1 MSEHR
6 DMSCEINGDDLYEN
20 THDNDVSY
28 DNSVQNNELTASA
41 IGGGE
46 NTVDASKPHDQKEGV
61 KMKNDLQDTGT
72 AVRSDV
78 FMEIAEISKYKFER
92 AKARQWATRDI
103 CFLVYDDSDVKI
115 DGFDSDDEEAQQ
127 EYALR
132 MSLGDG
138 DIPASEGDKPQR
150 SEYSDDSWK
159 AKCRVCAWYP
169 EFPHKWKPRKFRLV
183 NPTVDHPAW
192 FDKGA
197 DGNIAS
203 IDICM
208 HYVAVSYCW
217 PPRDEKP
224 IPRSYTVRDLDG
236 RLRTSRA
243 LDDVL
248 DRAVDFANSCG
259 LRMIWIDQECL
270 PQPTEISTKEDWA
283 MQELGIQS
291 MDIVYNRAMYTAG
304 LLNVEIT
311 SQEQLDAIDTLLRS
325 DWETTQKNMNPR
337 YCEHILRLLH
347 ETCQDRWYTR
357 AWVIQEAICAGLK
370 LVLAFRCNSGLSVSS
385 KFRYGYKCEVE
396 DRPYHSLDDHARGL
410 DSTLSCISVSEFWR
424 MLDVMQ
430 EILLRDF
437 SIMGSMLVRSDYAPA
452 DLWPGARSV
461 LQAAESLHPR
471 TVKANTLQQAMMT
484 YSEGQYGKRPT
495 INAAG
500 ALTLL
505 KHRQCYFESD
515 RLAIIANMCD
525 YDFRLDTKA
534 IDDNFRSLRL
544 AILALALNNG
554 DLSLLAPEAYPP
566 PDQIYSDDAYAGHAS
581 SSLLFQNFFL
591 EAPWIEHCQVRDFV
605 NTRIQTVQPGSVTP
619 DGVLLNAYLWSV
631 DREIDFTLVQ
641 STWADAWESLRC
653 WRLVIDRQ
661 KSETLEQYHA
671 RNATITQWFSRPGV
685 SQRALKDFRQFGHIP
700 DNSAVWES
708 VDHRGVQV
716 MRYIDCYRVK
726 QVPEMQNLI
735 ARIIFD
741 ILRYTLTI
749 TEEGALAR
757 GLANSIW
764 QSIRIDQVPGSEDPL
779 PDEVGDALFS
789 HVDVLTRPF
798 ATLQLEETL
807 DKTFAQLWF
816 VDRIMKTGKLWCGTY
831 MPPGGEDGIAS
842 HIDSSS
848 QFTAEM
854 ESGVGRVFGKSPTDT
869 HVSIIDKQIRR
880 QMFTMML
887 QGTSAVKKQPLHW
900 RWPLVVLTE
909 VVANRDY
916 WSRRGERR
924 RKETLL
930 STFDVDGPCQ
940 VATPYNPEWEILPR
954 PTLRSMRVCWV
965 VEEKNTIDEVTIA
978 TSEKENISSN
988 PLLDTAN
995 SDRPGLAEG
1004 KGKERASDRVREVE
1018 APQSPG
1024 SPDTNERFGNQG
1036 LNLQVLRKVKGLWQ
1050 IMDLPRQDYVFS

>member
-1 MSEHR
+1 MKDIGVDHSVQ
-6 DMSCEINGDDLYEN
+6 DD
-20 THDNDVSY
+20 DSMY
-28 DNSVQNNELTASA
+28 DNSVQNDELTESA
-41 IGGGE
+41 IGGEE
-46 NTVDASKPHDQKEGV
+46 NKVDIIYQKETV
-61 KMKNDLQDTGT
+61 KMKNDLQDTTT
-72 AVRSDV
+72 ALGSDM
-78 FMEIAEISKYKFER
+78 FAEIAEISKYKFER
-92 AKARQWATRDI
+92 AKARRWATRDI

-127 EYALR
+127 EYALQ
-132 MSLGDG
+132 MSLGDS
-138 DIPASEGDKPQR
+138 DTPASEGGDKAQR
-150 SEYSDDSWK
+150 SNYADDSWT

-192 FDKGA
+192 FDTG
-197 DGNIAS
+197 DDHNVAS

-224 IPRSYTVRDLDG
+224 IPRSYTVRDLNG
-236 RLRTSRA
+236 RVRTSRA

-270 PQPTEISTKEDWA
+270 PQPTETSTKADWD

-311 SQEQLDAIDTLLRS
+311 TQEQAKAIETLLHS
-325 DWETTQKNMNPR
+325 DWETTQRTMNLQH
-337 YCEHILRLLH
+337 CEHIIRFLD

-370 LVLAFRCNSGLSVSS
+370 LVLAFRCNAGLSFSS
-385 KFRYGYKCEVE
+385 KFRYGYACEKE

-410 DSTLSCISVSEFWR
+410 DSTLMCISLSEFWR
-424 MLDVMQ
+424 ILDVMQ
-430 EILLRDF
+430 TLLLRDF
-437 SIMGSMLVRSDYAPA
+437 SVTGSMLVRSDYAPA
-452 DLWPGARSV
+452 DLWLGARAV
-461 LQAAESLHPR
+461 LQAVGSHHPR
-471 TVKANTLQQAMMT
+471 TVKANTLQQVMMT

-505 KHRQCYFESD
+505 KHRECYFESD

-534 IDDNFRSLRL
+534 IGHNFHSLRL

-554 DLSLLAPEAYPP
+554 DLSLLTPEAYPP
-566 PDQIYSDDAYAGHAS
+566 PNEIYSGDAYPEHAS
-581 SSLLFQNFFL
+581 SSLLFQSFFL
-591 EAPWIEHCQVRDFV
+591 EAPWIEHCQVRDFLNV
-605 NTRIQTVQPGSVTP
+605 RLQSVIPASVTP
-619 DGVLLNAYLWSV
+619 DGLLLNAYLWSV

-653 WRLVIDRQ
+653 WRMFVDRQ

-671 RNATITQWFSRPGV
+671 RNAAIFQWFSRPGV
-685 SQRALKDFRQFGHIP
+685 SQRALEVFRQFGYIP
-700 DNSAVWES
+700 DDSAVWES
-708 VDHRGVQV
+708 IDHRGVQ
-716 MRYIDCYRVK
+716 MIRYVDCHRVK
-726 QVPEMQNLI
+726 QVPAMQDLI

-741 ILRYTLTI
+741 ILRYTLTVS
-749 TEEGALAR
+749 EEGALAR
-757 GLANSIW
+757 GLATSIW
-764 QSIRIDQVPGSEDPL
+764 QSVRIDQVPGSENPL
-779 PDEVGDALFS
+779 PDEVGDALFD

-816 VDRIMKTGKLWCGTY
+816 VDRIMETGRLWCGTY
-831 MPPGGEDGIAS
+831 IPPSGTDGTAS
-842 HIDSSS
+842 HISPTSPS
-848 QFTAEM
+848 TGETQSE
-854 ESGVGRVFGKSPTDT
+854 VGKVLGKSPSEKPD
-869 HVSIIDKQIRR
+869 SIIDKQIRR
-880 QMFTMML
+880 HMIHAQI
-887 QGTSAVKKQPLHW
+887 QGTTSIKRVPENW
-900 RWPLVVLTE
+900 RWPYIVLTE
-909 VVANRDY
+909 IIANRDY
-916 WSRRGERR
+916 WSARGERR
-924 RKETLL
+924 RNETLL

-940 VATPYNPEWEILPR
+940 VATPYNPEWEIFPR
-954 PTLRSMRVCWV
+954 PKLRSMRVCWV
-965 VEEKNTIDEVTIA
+965 VEERNGSEGATITTAVTED
-978 TSEKENISSN
+978 TPSDTPLGTPHSN
-988 PLLDTAN
+988 RA
-995 SDRPGLAEG
+995 GAER
-1004 KGKERASDRVREVE
+1004 KGKERATDLMQEAE
-1018 APQSPG
+1018 APENASA
-1024 SPDTNERFGNQG
+1024 PDTTERFGNQN

-1050 IMDLPRQDYVFS
+1050 IMELPRQDYVFH